1 LIEHVESPDVLR
13 RATFDAH
20 LVVRACVRSFAEE
33 GGREPAATTV
43 HARGRDHPPV
53 PCS

>member
-1 LIEHVESPDVLR
+1 MLIEHVESPDVLR

-20 LVVRACVRSFAEE
+20 LVVRVCVRSLAEE
-33 GGREPAATTV
+33 GGANPRQPLCTL
-43 HARGRDHPPV
+43 GRDHPPV